1 MNECKFHPRKRRGV
15 NRTTCP
21 NRLSQAKILLSNAS
35 EMHVACE
42 FLVREC
48 TRGVAT
54 TRHICPTS
62 YTARNNEPVIG
73 ILGRVCISI
82 QDVVAS
88 PIDVTTFQ
96 SNSPFA
102 SFHDLHFPSALA
114 FPPRQFLPTRRVLCT
129 HVIYKKEKLASSIT
143 KERMRKFVKSF
154 DRRDQHL
161 RILRL
166 LLPFQKESN
175 PKRRRSTQLFLRHR
189 VDLLGIIVLNAQAT
203 LSTFSIFRIHDRSYD
218 RFSSRRQIIKRKVS
232 ALISFFLSFFLR
244 WTLG

>member
-1 MNECKFHPRKRRGV
+1 MNECKFILEEEEERIEPRVPTDSLRQRFF
-15 NRTTCP
+15 
-21 NRLSQAKILLSNAS
+21 SNAS

-88 PIDVTTFQ
+88 PIDATTFQ

-143 KERMRKFVKSF
+143 KERK
-154 DRRDQHL
+154 
-161 RILRL
+161 
-166 LLPFQKESN
+166 
-175 PKRRRSTQLFLRHR
+175 
-189 VDLLGIIVLNAQAT
+189 G
-203 LSTFSIFRIHDRSYD
+203 
-218 RFSSRRQIIKRKVS
+218 
-232 ALISFFLSFFLR
+232 
-244 WTLG
+244 

>member
-1 MNECKFHPRKRRGV
+1 
-15 NRTTCP
+15 
-21 NRLSQAKILLSNAS
+21 
-35 EMHVACE
+35 MHVACE

-143 KERMRKFVKSF
+143 KERKGWGSLLNRSIEEINISVFCVYFYRSRKKNRIRNEGDRPNYSYGTEWIYSELSCWMHKRPFPLSPSF
-154 DRRDQHL
+154 EYTTDPATDS
-161 RILRL
+161 
-166 LLPFQKESN
+166 P
-175 PKRRRSTQLFLRHR
+175 R
-189 VDLLGIIVLNAQAT
+189 VG
-203 LSTFSIFRIHDRSYD
+203 
-218 RFSSRRQIIKRKVS
+218 K
-232 ALISFFLSFFLR
+232 
-244 WTLG
+244 

>member
-1 MNECKFHPRKRRGV
+1 
-15 NRTTCP
+15 
-21 NRLSQAKILLSNAS
+21 
-35 EMHVACE
+35 MHVACE

-129 HVIYKKEKLASSIT
+129 HVIYKKEKLAPSVT

-161 RILRL
+161 RVLRL
-166 LLPFQKESN
+166 LLPFQKERIESETKAIDPIILTAQSGFTRNYRAECTSDPFHFLHLSN
-175 PKRRRSTQLFLRHR
+175 TRPILRPI
-189 VDLLGIIVLNAQAT
+189 LLA
-203 LSTFSIFRIHDRSYD
+203 
-218 RFSSRRQIIKRKVS
+218 
-232 ALISFFLSFFLR
+232 
-244 WTLG
+244 